1 VRTRRAI
8 GLAILLL
15 LVIAAVFAPLISP
28 ADPQAQDIISR
39 NLPPWFDGGS
49 WSHPLGT
56 DPLGRDLL
64 SRLIYGTRISL
75 LIGAGSVVLGGAV
88 GVTLGLI
95 AGYGGRAADAI
106 VMRLCDLQ
114 MAIPLFVLALAVLA
128 VLGQGLRNVI
138 IVLAVSVWLD
148 YARVVRAQVLAV
160 KKQPFVDAARAM
172 GAKPWQVVVR
182 HLLPAV
188 AAPVIVIATLQV
200 GQMILF
206 ESALSFLGLGV
217 SPSTVTWGQIAADG
231 RDYITTA
238 WWISTFSGVAIL
250 ITVLGVNFI
259 GDALRVGTTR
269 DATKPRGLRA
279 LFAGRRPAEVQVSEA
294 APAYAALGPIDSVSP
309 GPERGDG

>member
-1 VRTRRAI
+1 MRFRRNL
-8 GLAILLL
+8 GLGVLAL
-15 LVIAAVFAPLISP
+15 LVAAAAFAPLISP

-49 WSHPLGT
+49 SAHILGT

-75 LIGAGSVVLGGAV
+75 LIGVTSVVVGGIV
-88 GVTLGLI
+88 GVALGLI
-95 AGYGGRAADAI
+95 AGYAGRIVDSL
-106 VMRLCDLQ
+106 VMRLVDLQ

-138 IVLAVSVWLD
+138 IVLALTVWLN

-172 GAKPWQVVVR
+172 GARPWQIVIR

-217 SPSTVTWGQIAADG
+217 SPDTVTWGQIAADG
-231 RDYITTA
+231 RDYVTTA
-238 WWISTFSGVAIL
+238 WWITTCAGIAIV
-250 ITVLGVNFI
+250 ITVIAVNFV
-259 GDALRVGTTR
+259 GDALRVGVSS
-269 DATKPRGLRA
+269 DDVPRRGGV
-279 LFAGRRPAEVQVSEA
+279 GRLMRGRYRTQEQLSEA
-294 APAYAALGPIDSVSP
+294 APGHAAGVDLPPTSTARVG
-309 GPERGDG
+309 E